1 MHQSPFC
8 PLHRLTLNQL
18 HPSAAMVSS
27 IDKSGIAVLDVDSSG
42 LLVFFVVSLKL
53 LVTDVFGK
61 CA

>member
-1 MHQSPFC
+1 
-8 PLHRLTLNQL
+8 
-18 HPSAAMVSS
+18 MVSS